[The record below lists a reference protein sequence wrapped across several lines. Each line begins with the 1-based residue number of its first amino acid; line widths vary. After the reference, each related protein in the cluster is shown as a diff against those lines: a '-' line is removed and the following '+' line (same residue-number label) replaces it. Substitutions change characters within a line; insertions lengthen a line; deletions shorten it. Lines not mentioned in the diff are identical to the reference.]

1 MWRVY
6 GRGNRQQTAG
16 DRKSSLQLFCSGEL
30 KKSDAC
36 FTQWPARDILNI
48 AYSICIDVLPKHTF
62 VSFQHKYI
70 RCTFT
75 YRAKVIIKT
84 KQRDKNTLDIYI
96 GTFNFGWASMLSE
109 IFMKYTEVGNVLGGF
124 FSSCSKTEFSNFNNF
139 SKLVIKANDYV
150 RWVVCV

>member
-6 GRGNRQQTAG
+6 RRGNRQQTAG
-16 DRKSSLQLFCSGEL
+16 DRKSSELFCSGEL

-36 FTQWPARDILNI
+36 YTQWPARDILNI

-62 VSFQHKYI
+62 VSFH
-70 RCTFT
+70 TFT

-96 GTFNFGWASMLSE
+96 GTFNFGWARLSMLSE
-109 IFMKYTEVGNVLGGF
+109 IFMKYTEVGNVF
-124 FSSCSKTEFSNFNNF
+124 FPHATRLSFRISIISVS
-139 SKLVIKANDYV
+139 
-150 RWVVCV
+150 W

>member
-36 FTQWPARDILNI
+36 YTQWPAKDILNI

-70 RCTFT
+70 TCTFT

-84 KQRDKNTLDIYI
+84 KQRVKNTLDIYI
-96 GTFNFGWASMLSE
+96 GTFNFGWARLSMLSE
-109 IFMKYTEVGNVLGGF
+109 IFMKYTEVGNVF
-124 FSSCSKTEFSNFNNF
+124 FPHATRLSFRISIISVS
-139 SKLVIKANDYV
+139 
-150 RWVVCV
+150 W